1 MALSYDD
8 QLVVINLTLVLFL
21 EPPSCLC
28 SYYLF
33 ACIAFC
39 YQCDVSLHV
48 HVLNIV
54 GLVVLRLNDV
64 CFHIHVNAP
73 GGHFP
78 FVILCKCGV

>member
-8 QLVVINLTLVLFL
+8 QLVVINISLVFFL
-21 EPPSCLC
+21 EPPSCSC

-39 YQCDVSLHV
+39 YQRDVSLHV
-48 HVLNIV
+48 HVLHVV

-64 CFHIHVNAP
+64 
-73 GGHFP
+73 
-78 FVILCKCGV
+78 